1 MRRYQIKWWLRK
13 FCGTF
18 TITNEREVLRT
29 QLVCTFV
36 KKHEIE
42 ETLDIISKSFSIL
55 NNKVF
60 LLKST
65 NIQNELM
72 LSYNVLLDTRKDFLP
87 GSIMVHRKKETN
99 TIYTIN
105 ALNELIMNLNNGV
118 LDKQYPIEWEN
129 YKNTMLLKKPEGLKL
144 LNIEMVRVY
153 DI

>member
-1 MRRYQIKWWLRK
+1 MKK

-36 KKHEIE
+36 KKHEID
-42 ETLDIISKSFSIL
+42 ETLDIIAKSFSVL
-55 NNKVF
+55 NGKVF

-72 LSYNVLLDTRKDFLP
+72 LSYNVLLDSRKDFLP

-129 YKNTMLLKKPEGLKL
+129 YTNTMLLKKPDGLKML
-144 LNIEMVRVY
+144 SIEMVRVY
-153 DI
+153 SM

>member
-1 MRRYQIKWWLRK
+1 M
-13 FCGTF
+13 
-18 TITNEREVLRT
+18 RT
-29 QLVCTFV
+29 QLVCTFI

-42 ETLDIISKSFSIL
+42 DTLDIISKSFSVL

-60 LLKST
+60 LLRST

-118 LDKQYPIEWEN
+118 LDKHYPIEWEN
-129 YKNTMLLKKPEGLKL
+129 YTNTMLLKKPDGLKL
-144 LNIEMVRVY
+144 LTIEMVRVY
-153 DI
+153 SI

>member
-1 MRRYQIKWWLRK
+1 
-13 FCGTF
+13 
-18 TITNEREVLRT
+18 LRT

-36 KKHEIE
+36 KKHEIDQTIDE
-42 ETLDIISKSFSIL
+42 IERLFSIL
-55 NNKVF
+55 NGKVF

-72 LSYNVLLDTRKDFLP
+72 LSYNVVLESRQDFLP

-118 LDKQYPIEWEN
+118 LDKKYPIDWEK
-129 YKNTMLLKKPEGLKL
+129 YRDTMLLKKPDGLKL
-144 LNIEMVRVY
+144 LKIELIKVY
-153 DI
+153 SI